1 MDRKKKKLNLNLLD
15 HTHKKKIALPQ
26 DAKRALKEAKVK
38 KALERKAAE
47 EAAKKAAAA
56 AGGDAAGNSK
66 KAAAKAEK
74 DAARA
79 AEAAELAAF
88 VEQAR
93 KTPLG
98 SKKDYSGAMP
108 KTYDPKFVEAA
119 VYAWWESK
127 GFFSPPSA
135 EEVDELKKKKE
146 EEENGENERET
157 GDDSI
162 DPGSPFTMVIPP
174 PNVTGSL
181 HLGHALMAA
190 IEDAIVRWARM
201 RGRPTL
207 WVPGTDHAGI
217 ATQTVVEKTLAR
229 EKGLTRHDLGRD
241 KFVDEVHAWVDKY
254 GNTICSQLRRVG
266 ASPDWKR
273 QAFTMDGN
281 LSAAVQEAFLRLHAE
296 GLIYRDH
303 RLVNWSSRLKTAIS
317 DIEVREGE
325 GERGRE
331 REREEEKGR
340 ERAREREKKKKTSS
354 KKKKKKKKKKTH
366 FFFSPTKKKK
376 KKKKRRRKKKKKK
389 KLNPFVFFA
398 YQKKQTKQKTGR
410 LHRHPRLPQAESPRV
425 RPARRVWRP
434 HLLRLPSRLVVG
446 AGEGS

>member
-1 MDRKKKKLNLNLLD
+1 M
-15 HTHKKKIALPQ
+15 Q

-38 KALERKAAE
+38 KAMERKAAE

-74 DAARA
+74 EAARA

-93 KTPLG
+93 RTPAG
-98 SKKDYSGAMP
+98 SKKDYSGIAMP
-108 KTYDPKFVEAA
+108 KTYDPKFVESA
-119 VYAWWESK
+119 VYAWWEAK

-135 EEVDELKKKKE
+135 EEVERLKAKAAADGSSDGG
-146 EEENGENERET
+146 GEDG

-162 DPGSPFTMVIPP
+162 DPGTPFTMVIPP

-229 EKGLTRHDLGRD
+229 ERGLTRHDLGRE

-266 ASPDWKR
+266 ASPDWTR
-273 QAFTMDGN
+273 QAFTMDAN

-317 DIEVREGE
+317 DIEVR
-325 GERGRE
+325 
-331 REREEEKGR
+331 
-340 ERAREREKKKKTSS
+340 ACVL
-354 KKKKKKKKKKTH
+354 
-366 FFFSPTKKKK
+366 F
-376 KKKKRRRKKKKKK
+376 
-389 KLNPFVFFA
+389 
-398 YQKKQTKQKTGR
+398 
-410 LHRHPRLPQAESPRV
+410 
-425 RPARRVWRP
+425 
-434 HLLRLPSRLVVG
+434 
-446 AGEGS
+446 

>member
-1 MDRKKKKLNLNLLD
+1 M
-15 HTHKKKIALPQ
+15 
-26 DAKRALKEAKVK
+26 
-38 KALERKAAE
+38 ERKAAE

-56 AGGDAAGNSK
+56 SGGDAAAGSK

-79 AEAAELAAF
+79 AESAELAAF

-93 KTPLG
+93 KTAPG
-98 SKKDYSGAMP
+98 SKKDYSGEMP

-135 EEVDELKKKKE
+135 EEVEEMKRAAEKEKE
-146 EEENGENERET
+146 ENND
-157 GDDSI
+157 DDST
-162 DPGSPFTMVIPP
+162 DPETPFTMVIPP

-229 EKGLTRHDLGRD
+229 ERGLSRHDLGRE
-241 KFVDEVHAWVDKY
+241 KFVEEVHAWVDKY

-266 ASPDWKR
+266 ASPDWER
-273 QAFTMDGN
+273 QAFTMDSN

-317 DIEVREGE
+317 DIEVRGVFWFFSFA
-325 GERGRE
+325 GKGFRE
-331 REREEEKGR
+331 RE
-340 ERAREREKKKKTSS
+340 
-354 KKKKKKKKKKTH
+354 
-366 FFFSPTKKKK
+366 
-376 KKKKRRRKKKKKK
+376 
-389 KLNPFVFFA
+389 
-398 YQKKQTKQKTGR
+398 
-410 LHRHPRLPQAESPRV
+410 
-425 RPARRVWRP
+425 
-434 HLLRLPSRLVVG
+434 
-446 AGEGS
+446 GS

>member
-1 MDRKKKKLNLNLLD
+1 M
-15 HTHKKKIALPQ
+15 
-26 DAKRALKEAKVK
+26 K
-38 KALERKAAE
+38 KAMERKAAE
-47 EAAKKAAAA
+47 DAAKKAAAA

-79 AEAAELAAF
+79 ADSAELAAF

-93 KTPLG
+93 KTPAG
-98 SKKDYSGAMP
+98 SKKDYSGEMP

-135 EEVDELKKKKE
+135 EEAEERKKAAADA
-146 EEENGENERET
+146 GDDA
-157 GDDSI
+157 GDDST
-162 DPGSPFTMVIPP
+162 DPGTPFTMVIPP

-229 EKGLTRHDLGRD
+229 ERGVSRHDLGRE

-273 QAFTMDGN
+273 QAFTMDSN

-317 DIEVREGE
+317 DIEVRGFFECFLSFV
-325 GERGRE
+325 RG
-331 REREEEKGR
+331 
-340 ERAREREKKKKTSS
+340 
-354 KKKKKKKKKKTH
+354 
-366 FFFSPTKKKK
+366 
-376 KKKKRRRKKKKKK
+376 KR
-389 KLNPFVFFA
+389 V
-398 YQKKQTKQKTGR
+398 
-410 LHRHPRLPQAESPRV
+410 
-425 RPARRVWRP
+425 
-434 HLLRLPSRLVVG
+434 
-446 AGEGS
+446 

>member
-1 MDRKKKKLNLNLLD
+1 M
-15 HTHKKKIALPQ
+15 
-26 DAKRALKEAKVK
+26 K

-56 AGGDAAGNSK
+56 GGGDSGANSK

-74 DAARA
+74 EAARA

-93 KTPLG
+93 RTPVG

-119 VYAWWESK
+119 VYQWWESK

-135 EEVDELKKKKE
+135 EEVEERKKKLAQGDE
-146 EEENGENERET
+146 SS
-157 GDDSI
+157 DDSL
-162 DPGSPFTMVIPP
+162 DPDTPFTMVIPP

-190 IEDAIVRWARM
+190 IEDAIVRWSRM

-229 EKGLTRHDLGRD
+229 ERGVSRHDLGRE
-241 KFVDEVHAWVDKY
+241 KFVEEVHAWVDKY

-266 ASPDWKR
+266 ASPDWSR
-273 QAFTMDGN
+273 QAFTMDAN
-281 LSAAVQEAFLRLHAE
+281 LSTAVQEAFLRLHGE

-317 DIEVREGE
+317 DIEVRLPLLFSVLFLDL
-325 GERGRE
+325 E
-331 REREEEKGR
+331 RERREKRKGR
-340 ERAREREKKKKTSS
+340 SNVGRKKEKKRLSFFFRLFLERLLSNRSTTSTSPRSTSS
-354 KKKKKKKKKKTH
+354 RC
-366 FFFSPTKKKK
+366 PAM
-376 KKKKRRRKKKKKK
+376 RR
-389 KLNPFVFFA
+389 
-398 YQKKQTKQKTGR
+398 
-410 LHRHPRLPQAESPRV
+410 
-425 RPARRVWRP
+425 
-434 HLLRLPSRLVVG
+434 PSSL
-446 AGEGS
+446 AS

>member
-1 MDRKKKKLNLNLLD
+1 MTNGEAANAAAAATTTAASEASSKNAAAAPAAAGPVDPEKKAKAVSMKKLISPEQCESDNCSGSEREKEGEVDEERSKAIDHRKTQRLLS
-15 HTHKKKIALPQ
+15 TPTTTTKLQ

-38 KALERKAAE
+38 KAMERKAAE

-56 AGGDAAGNSK
+56 SGGDAADANSK

-74 DAARA
+74 EAART
-79 AEAAELAAF
+79 AEAAELATF

-93 KTPLG
+93 KTPAG
-98 SKKDYSGAMP
+98 TKKDYSGAMP

-127 GFFSPPSA
+127 GFFSPPSV
-135 EEVDELKKKKE
+135 EEVEERRKKA
-146 EEENGENERET
+146 G
-157 GDDSI
+157 GDADDDSL
-162 DPGSPFTMVIPP
+162 DPGTPFTMVIPP

-190 IEDAIVRWARM
+190 IEDAIVRWSRM

-229 EKGLTRHDLGRD
+229 ERGLSRHDLGRE

-266 ASPDWKR
+266 ASPDWSR

-281 LSAAVQEAFLRLHAE
+281 LSAAVQGAFLRLHSE
-296 GLIYRDH
+296 GLMYRDH

-317 DIEVREGE
+317 DIEVSRSFFWG
-325 GERGRE
+325 GGGGRG
-331 REREEEKGR
+331 
-340 ERAREREKKKKTSS
+340 
-354 KKKKKKKKKKTH
+354 
-366 FFFSPTKKKK
+366 
-376 KKKKRRRKKKKKK
+376 
-389 KLNPFVFFA
+389 
-398 YQKKQTKQKTGR
+398 
-410 LHRHPRLPQAESPRV
+410 
-425 RPARRVWRP
+425 
-434 HLLRLPSRLVVG
+434 
-446 AGEGS
+446 

>member
-1 MDRKKKKLNLNLLD
+1 M
-15 HTHKKKIALPQ
+15 
-26 DAKRALKEAKVK
+26 K
-38 KALERKAAE
+38 KAMERKAAE
-47 EAAKKAAAA
+47 DAAKKAAAA

-79 AEAAELAAF
+79 ADAAELASF
-88 VEQAR
+88 VERAR
-93 KTPLG
+93 ETSPG
-98 SKKDYSGAMP
+98 SKKDYSGEMP

-135 EEVDELKKKKE
+135 EEVEEMKKKIA
-146 EEENGENERET
+146 NDRNDD
-157 GDDSI
+157 DDSV
-162 DPGSPFTMVIPP
+162 DPSTPFTMVIPP

-229 EKGLTRHDLGRD
+229 EKGLSRHDLGRE
-241 KFVDEVHAWVDKY
+241 KFVEEVHAWVDKY

-266 ASPDWKR
+266 ASPDWER
-273 QAFTMDGN
+273 QAFTMDSN
-281 LSAAVQEAFLRLHAE
+281 LSTAVQEAFLRLHRE

-303 RLVNWSSRLKTAIS
+303 RLVNWSSKLKTAIS
-317 DIEVREGE
+317 DIEVREG
-325 GERGRE
+325 GG
-331 REREEEKGR
+331 G
-340 ERAREREKKKKTSS
+340 
-354 KKKKKKKKKKTH
+354 
-366 FFFSPTKKKK
+366 F
-376 KKKKRRRKKKKKK
+376 
-389 KLNPFVFFA
+389 
-398 YQKKQTKQKTGR
+398 
-410 LHRHPRLPQAESPRV
+410 
-425 RPARRVWRP
+425 
-434 HLLRLPSRLVVG
+434 
-446 AGEGS
+446 